1 MYLWYRPY
9 GNVTRSFFF
18 FFLWMFCLPS
28 YSFHWYN
35 DHKRQSAHLK
45 PQFALLGKLRAQ
57 ITFLLMIRTLN
68 KLLHESSQ
76 IRRHRFFL
84 CSNNLSSHCL
94 WIISLIKW
102 KNLQIIYFYLYFPI
116 HEACRWFQII
126 WMLHV
131 VWVTQLAQ
139 NFIFFFWSHVYR
151 CTSVFHST
159 PISTM
164 TIHMHSDW

>member
-1 MYLWYRPY
+1 MICTILITISPPPPIPPHRHIPPCYSVGDYWIPLRSPWKQCNAQKFLTLPSPFIKWSLAKIDILHPLIVS
-9 GNVTRSFFF
+9 NVLVVSTLRKRDQIFFFF

-57 ITFLLMIRTLN
+57 ITFLVMIRTLN

-84 CSNNLSSHCL
+84 CSNNLS
-94 WIISLIKW
+94 
-102 KNLQIIYFYLYFPI
+102 
-116 HEACRWFQII
+116 
-126 WMLHV
+126 
-131 VWVTQLAQ
+131 
-139 NFIFFFWSHVYR
+139 
-151 CTSVFHST
+151 
-159 PISTM
+159 
-164 TIHMHSDW
+164 

>member
-1 MYLWYRPY
+1 M
-9 GNVTRSFFF
+9 
-18 FFLWMFCLPS
+18 M
-28 YSFHWYN
+28 
-35 DHKRQSAHLK
+35 
-45 PQFALLGKLRAQ
+45 
-57 ITFLLMIRTLN
+57 RTLD

-139 NFIFFFWSHVYR
+139 NFIFFFWSHVDR

-159 PISTM
+159 PISTV
-164 TIHMHSDW
+164 TIHMHSGWWWNVFKDMTYQCISIYWFQKPESPTAICKLDRSG